1 MAVPAA
7 TPPIQHG
14 GHLDATRQNLQAW
27 LHSANSG
34 TTHFATTRW
43 WQSCWK
49 WWVIDV
55 THFDQRQRINGG
67 SEFMRTAGTVA
78 LYRPNLRFEEWQK
91 KGGLAQESWVLFRA
105 SGQMLRALHDL
116 TGKGGYCHFQDPEAV
131 APSRIMQISRE
142 LFYRR
147 SGFQWHA
154 QAAFLDLLA
163 LLVTSKPIA
172 PRLHVIRTNQDL
184 PAGGDLQAKT
194 EKFIR
199 SRISDTLS
207 VEDLARHAG
216 LGLSTFAH
224 TYRKLSGESPY
235 RSIIRLKLEAAKR
248 LLLQERLSVKE
259 TAARL
264 GYSSEFQLS
273 RCFKR
278 MEGRSPS
285 AHVRAMTEKGGPN
298 PNGTGRRK

>member
-34 TTHFATTRW
+34 TTHFAATRW

-67 SEFMRTAGTVA
+67 AEFMRTAGTVA

-91 KGGLAQESWVLFRA
+91 KGGSAQESWVLFTA

-116 TGKGGYCHFQDPEAV
+116 TGRGGYCHFQDPEAA
-131 APSRIMQISRE
+131 APSRIVQISRE

-184 PAGGDLQAKT
+184 PAGGRSSGQDGEVHSFAHLRHPERRGSCPARRTGALHLRPHLPQAVRRKPLPIDHPPEAGGRQAT
-194 EKFIR
+194 PSAGAPFGQR
-199 SRISDTLS
+199 DSSPSRILFGIPALPLPPPWTVVLKVRRATAGMS
-207 VEDLARHAG
+207 V
-216 LGLSTFAH
+216 
-224 TYRKLSGESPY
+224 RK
-235 RSIIRLKLEAAKR
+235 
-248 LLLQERLSVKE
+248 
-259 TAARL
+259 T
-264 GYSSEFQLS
+264 
-273 RCFKR
+273 
-278 MEGRSPS
+278 
-285 AHVRAMTEKGGPN
+285 
-298 PNGTGRRK
+298 